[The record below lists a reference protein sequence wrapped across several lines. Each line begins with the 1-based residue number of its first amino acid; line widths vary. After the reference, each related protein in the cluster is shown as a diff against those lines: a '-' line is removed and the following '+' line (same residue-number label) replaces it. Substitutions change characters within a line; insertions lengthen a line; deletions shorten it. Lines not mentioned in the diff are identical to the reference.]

1 MTAVPTQHVTAL
13 FLDYD
18 GTISPID
25 GPESNS
31 DVLHQ
36 NEAVLSEISKKIPIA
51 IITTKDLPFIMKRT
65 QFAHAWAGLGGLETK
80 IRDSRVKRI
89 NMKKNASHIDAA
101 LRYAD
106 SFTGEGL
113 KTEKKRFLNG
123 NVIAFSVDWRK
134 ADDPT
139 LALKKASQILSY
151 CQTIPIV
158 TTTYENQPFFDAF
171 PCHIDKGKALLAL
184 KEELGL
190 SKGILYMGDSTLD
203 NSAFDNA
210 DFAVGVLH
218 GENSP
223 TLHCDFYIK
232 FEHVPHFLRNLLQ
245 NDFLIESSLDD
256 RHRPK
261 LRYFLRKCQ

>member
-25 GPESNS
+25 GLESNS
-31 DVLHQ
+31 DVFHQ
-36 NEAVLSEISKKIPIA
+36 NEAILREIRKKIPIA

-80 IRDSRVKRI
+80 TRYSRVKRI
-89 NMKKNASHIDAA
+89 NMEKKASHIDAA
-101 LRYAD
+101 LRYAA
-106 SFTGEGL
+106 FTGEGL
-113 KTEKKRFLNG
+113 KIEKKRFSNG

-134 ADDPT
+134 ADDRT
-139 LALKKASQILSY
+139 SALKKASQILSF
-151 CQTIPIV
+151 CQTLPIV

-190 SKGILYMGDSTLD
+190 SNGILYMGDSTLD
-203 NSAFDNA
+203 NSAFNNA

-232 FEHVPHFLRNLLQ
+232 FEYVPHFLRNLLQ
-245 NDFLIESSLDD
+245 NDFLIGSSLDD
-256 RHRPK
+256 RQRPK
-261 LRYFLRKCQ
+261 L